1 MKKLIKSSGVKSA
14 GKDVFEARSGY
25 KLTLEDN
32 VWVLDKNVSINVYK
46 LRGFLSE
53 GMLESVLSVLKF
65 YAKERAPLHVFNLF
79 NRLLHW
85 LNSLDVRLEAV
96 NPHFLINY
104 RSSLDREHE
113 WYLGTIKGFLK
124 KWHELGYEGVSDD
137 VVDLLNSWRLKG
149 NVKGDV
155 VKRLDPEQ
163 GPLTD
168 IELQNIIEAAAS
180 LYEEDKITIDQFAM
194 VRLLSASGRRPI
206 QLSHMKLKDVMHGS
220 NKNQGVAYVLN
231 IPRAKQRGVG
241 FRGSF
246 KQLQVTENLWRILDL
261 QRSNVISRFE
271 DKFGKLNDKVLLE
284 LPLFPDYKAIQS
296 YDTLPEL
303 AEILHLDILHCE
315 RIALSKAAEAVIKV
329 AEVMSE
335 RTGELININAQRFRY
350 SVGTRAA
357 REGYGALIIAEL
369 LDHTDTQN
377 AQVYVQNVPEYARK
391 INDKV
396 GHLLV
401 PYANAFRG
409 IIVDNEG
416 EARRGKDPSSRVRL
430 NPHENVGTCGSYD
443 FCGSRVPIP
452 CYTCNHFQPWLDAPH
467 EKVLQELVDE
477 RERIYQQTNDLA
489 IASINDRTIVAI
501 TEVVSL
507 CRAKREA
514 AKHG

>member
-1 MKKLIKSSGVKSA
+1 MNERFIKSRSGHDNRLEYYDDEITS
-14 GKDVFEARSGY
+14 RSGY
-25 KLTLEDN
+25 QINLSDGKWLISKNMTINFDLVENLIDINLIPAMKL
-32 VWVLDKNVSINVYK
+32 VMSFYVKNYSSSHVSNIYD
-46 LRGFLSE
+46 RFRDY
-53 GMLESVLSVLKF
+53 LKF
-65 YAKERAPLHVFNLF
+65 SKSKAIT
-79 NRLLHW
+79 
-85 LNSLDVRLEAV
+85 V
-96 NPHFLINY
+96 NGLINF

-296 YDTLPEL
+296 YD
-303 AEILHLDILHCE
+303 C
-315 RIALSKAAEAVIKV
+315 
-329 AEVMSE
+329 
-335 RTGELININAQRFRY
+335 TGQAI
-350 SVGTRAA
+350 S
-357 REGYGALIIAEL
+357 
-369 LDHTDTQN
+369 DT
-377 AQVYVQNVPEYARK
+377 
-391 INDKV
+391 
-396 GHLLV
+396 
-401 PYANAFRG
+401 
-409 IIVDNEG
+409 
-416 EARRGKDPSSRVRL
+416 SRL
-430 NPHENVGTCGSYD
+430 
-443 FCGSRVPIP
+443 
-452 CYTCNHFQPWLDAPH
+452 
-467 EKVLQELVDE
+467 
-477 RERIYQQTNDLA
+477 
-489 IASINDRTIVAI
+489 
-501 TEVVSL
+501 
-507 CRAKREA
+507 
-514 AKHG
+514 